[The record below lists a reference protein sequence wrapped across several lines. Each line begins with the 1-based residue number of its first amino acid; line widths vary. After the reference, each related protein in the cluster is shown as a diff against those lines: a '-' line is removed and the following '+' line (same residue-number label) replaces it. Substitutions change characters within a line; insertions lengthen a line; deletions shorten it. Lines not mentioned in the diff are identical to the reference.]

1 MHWGLKVFSL
11 SFWKFLPF
19 VCLLL
24 AISIIFV
31 PLYLISLFLSDEK
44 DQENNEIKRP
54 PAYMRWPH
62 MKANQVH
69 GLGLREIGGGFTRH
83 HRAPSVRAASYA
95 IAKPSTMFQKMKNTK
110 RLRGHRNAVY
120 CGMFSFLRVHILLR
134 SIWKLI
140 LRIFT
145 NI

>member
-1 MHWGLKVFSL
+1 
-11 SFWKFLPF
+11 
-19 VCLLL
+19 
-24 AISIIFV
+24 
-31 PLYLISLFLSDEK
+31 
-44 DQENNEIKRP
+44 
-54 PAYMRWPH
+54 

-120 CGMFSFLRVHILLR
+120 CGVFSFLRVHILLR
-134 SIWKLI
+134 SMWKLI
-140 LRIFT
+140 LHIFT
-145 NI
+145 NIYNE